1 MGAAACN
8 VERLPASRRSGLDD
22 RTLDAL
28 AEVVLPTEL
37 GSPGR
42 AAAVNAFRDWLAA
55 YEPAAEGIH
64 GYGDQEI
71 TYLPA
76 DPAPG
81 WNAQLAQLDAIT
93 RKRYG
98 AAFADC
104 DVARRDAVVRGQLA
118 HVRSSDRMPALV
130 NAPHVALALLAHWC
144 DSAGATDL
152 VYSAKI
158 GKETCRQLAIV
169 TQSPAR
175 SAS

>member
-1 MGAAACN
+1 M
-8 VERLPASRRSGLDD
+8 
-22 RTLDAL
+22 
-28 AEVVLPTEL
+28 AEVVLPSEL
-37 GSPGR
+37 GATGR
-42 AAAVNAFRDWLAA
+42 AAAVNAFRDWLIA

-93 RKRYG
+93 RKRFG

-104 DVARRDAVVRGQLA
+104 DVTRREAVLRAQLSRVRGG
-118 HVRSSDRMPALV
+118 DRLPSLIG
-130 NAPHVALALLAHWC
+130 APHVALALLAHWC
-144 DSAGATDL
+144 DSAAATDL
-152 VYSAKI
+152 VYDAAI
-158 GKETCRQLAIV
+158 GKESCRQLAIV

-175 SAS
+175 GPS